1 MHSTGLLLYADIIKS
16 LDEIGFQSSL
26 HSTTDSHTNGFFEW
40 DFPSISCFHSTIL
53 FSISNSLTH
62 SSSFALHT
70 SIFYLPIHLHKC
82 KHATVSRVT
91 HTFNNQPSF
100 IPRFSPSGH
109 LEPVTYFKLWTN
121 IFNFITF
128 SMASTPLYACL
139 CSSCLNGSL
148 SFNTH
153 IQRSHTP
160 LQHMGSHFISPLGER
175 LYWNFS
181 IFATVDSSPQSPRGH
196 LTSTTGSILC
206 RSPKGLSPGGQLRP
220 NGFGDTHV
228 HVCAWESFP
237 RAWRW
242 NDSQLTRRM
251 KPLRNIPMHKKAPR

>member
-1 MHSTGLLLYADIIKS
+1 MDFNRHSTQQLTVTQMVS
-16 LDEIGFQSSL
+16 LSEIFHL
-26 HSTTDSHTNGFFEW
+26 FLVSTQRSFF
-40 DFPSISCFHSTIL
+40 L
-53 FSISNSLTH
+53 FAT
-62 SSSFALHT
+62 ALH
-70 SIFYLPIHLHKC
+70 I
-82 KHATVSRVT
+82 RVVLLCT
-91 HTFNNQPSF
+91 LPSF
-100 IPRFSPSGH
+100 ICLSIFISVNMRLWVEWPTRSTTNLPSSLASRH
-109 LEPVTYFKLWTN
+109 LANWNQSRTLNCEQISSTLLHSRWLLHSCTPVFVLRV
-121 IFNFITF
+121 
-128 SMASTPLYACL
+128 SMAHS
-139 CSSCLNGSL
+139 
-148 SFNTH
+148 H

-220 NGFGDTHV
+220 TGFGDTHV

-242 NDSQLTRRM
+242 KDNQLTRRM